1 MKKVSI
7 VVPVYKS
14 EAFLPKL
21 IDSVLGQSYTNFELI
36 LVDDE
41 SPDNSGKICDDYAQK
56 DKRILVIHKK
66 NGGCCDARN
75 KGLEVATGEYLMLAD
90 GDDWLETDCVE
101 YLVDLMEKNDCEM
114 ATTDSVF
121 TTRNRIQNDTDN
133 IRICSKE
140 QAMADILY
148 VNIPLGPWN
157 KIYTTSVIRKHHLC
171 FDIPWFGEGLYFSVM
186 AAQFSNKVAIGH
198 RKIYNY
204 RLNNPNSGLTK
215 HEVQHGIN
223 ALWNIKNIERKL
235 EVRTPMTIHAVNW
248 HHCFYC
254 NFLMLF
260 IILFFLFCLFLK
272 LFLLCLFLLLFV
284 IIGLIVFFCCNI
296 LYVQDCLVII
306 CSCIRIR
313 RRNFEKLLFH
323 RLFMLAYLLGEKHM

>member
-14 EAFLPKL
+14 EAFLSKL

-90 GDDWLETDCVE
+90 GDDWLESDCVE
-101 YLVDLMEKNDCEM
+101 YLVGLMEKNDCEM

-121 TTRNRIQNDTDN
+121 TTRNRIQNEIDN

-248 HHCFYC
+248 HHCFNC
-254 NFLMLF
+254 NFLMQY
-260 IILFFLFCLFLK
+260 IIWAGMPSEYKQLYKDTKKEFRKIAFSS
-272 LFLLCLFLLLFV
+272 
-284 IIGLIVFFCCNI
+284 IVHACVPFRRKA
-296 LYVQDCLVII
+296 YVMAAYFWPVWVA
-306 CSCIRIR
+306 
-313 RRNFEKLLFH
+313 K
-323 RLFMLAYLLGEKHM
+323 FMAKRAERKFKADIMK

>member
-101 YLVDLMEKNDCEM
+101 
-114 ATTDSVF
+114 
-121 TTRNRIQNDTDN
+121 
-133 IRICSKE
+133 
-140 QAMADILY
+140 
-148 VNIPLGPWN
+148 
-157 KIYTTSVIRKHHLC
+157 
-171 FDIPWFGEGLYFSVM
+171 
-186 AAQFSNKVAIGH
+186 
-198 RKIYNY
+198 
-204 RLNNPNSGLTK
+204 
-215 HEVQHGIN
+215 
-223 ALWNIKNIERKL
+223 
-235 EVRTPMTIHAVNW
+235 
-248 HHCFYC
+248 
-254 NFLMLF
+254 
-260 IILFFLFCLFLK
+260 
-272 LFLLCLFLLLFV
+272 
-284 IIGLIVFFCCNI
+284 
-296 LYVQDCLVII
+296 
-306 CSCIRIR
+306 
-313 RRNFEKLLFH
+313 
-323 RLFMLAYLLGEKHM
+323 

>member
-101 YLVDLMEKNDCEM
+101 YLVGLMEKM
-114 ATTDSVF
+114 IAKWLLPIVY
-121 TTRNRIQNDTDN
+121 
-133 IRICSKE
+133 
-140 QAMADILY
+140 L
-148 VNIPLGPWN
+148 LL
-157 KIYTTSVIRKHHLC
+157 VIEFRMK
-171 FDIPWFGEGLYFSVM
+171 S
-186 AAQFSNKVAIGH
+186 
-198 RKIYNY
+198 
-204 RLNNPNSGLTK
+204 
-215 HEVQHGIN
+215 
-223 ALWNIKNIERKL
+223 
-235 EVRTPMTIHAVNW
+235 
-248 HHCFYC
+248 
-254 NFLMLF
+254 
-260 IILFFLFCLFLK
+260 IILGYVLRSR
-272 LFLLCLFLLLFV
+272 LCQTSYM
-284 IIGLIVFFCCNI
+284 LI
-296 LYVQDCLVII
+296 
-306 CSCIRIR
+306 S
-313 RRNFEKLLFH
+313 H
-323 RLFMLAYLLGEKHM
+323 